1 VRSRRS
7 RRIQLSAEALRIT
20 VGQAKQA
27 EVEKKRAQ
35 WAEIKSRKEA
45 WLRYVLKTIPM
56 TTVSG
61 FDAKI

>member
-1 VRSRRS
+1 M
-7 RRIQLSAEALRIT
+7 RIT

-27 EVEKKRAQ
+27 EVEKRRAQ

-45 WLRYVLKTIPM
+45 WLRYVSKTIPM

-61 FDAKI
+61 FDVKI